1 MAFEKDRDNMLSI
14 LDSYTLTDPDDI
26 ARQMAGDFRQ
36 RRIEKN
42 LTREQVA
49 AKSGVAISNLARFE
63 QKGLI
68 SLKNLISL
76 AMALDYVSEIKGI
89 FSVPKYATM
98 EELTQIRR
106 NKGKKKAYRKSDTDG
121 YGKD

>member
-1 MAFEKDRDNMLSI
+1 MEFERDRDNMLSV

-63 QKGLI
+63 QKGMI

-106 NKGKKKAYRKSDTDG
+106 NTGKKKAYHKSDTDS

>member
-1 MAFEKDRDNMLSI
+1 MGFEKDRNNMLSV
-14 LDSYTLTDPDDI
+14 LEGYTLADPDDI
-26 ARQMAGDFRQ
+26 ARQMASDFRQ

-63 QKGLI
+63 QKGMI
-68 SLKNLISL
+68 SLKNLISI

-106 NKGKKKAYRKSDTDG
+106 NKGKKKAYRKSDTDS
-121 YGKD
+121 YGED

>member
-1 MAFEKDRDNMLSI
+1 MEAEKDRDNMLSV

-26 ARQMAGDFRQ
+26 ARQMADDFRQ

-76 AMALDYVSEIKGI
+76 AMTLDYVSEIKGI

-106 NKGKKKAYRKSDTDG
+106 NKGKKKAYRKSDTDS
-121 YGKD
+121 YGED